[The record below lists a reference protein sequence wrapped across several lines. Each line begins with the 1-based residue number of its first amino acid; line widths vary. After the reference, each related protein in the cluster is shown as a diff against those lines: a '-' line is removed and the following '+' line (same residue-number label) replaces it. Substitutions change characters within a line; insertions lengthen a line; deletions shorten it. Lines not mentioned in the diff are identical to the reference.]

1 MMHFELAGTS
11 TIRAY
16 GATDRFL
23 EQNADKID
31 KSLEGF
37 YVNKVADRWLSV
49 RLELLGAF
57 VGLGA
62 SLLIIVTAVQN
73 EEAGIVDPEFAGLVR
88 VDIYHID

>member
-1 MMHFELAGTS
+1 
-11 TIRAY
+11 
-16 GATDRFL
+16 
-23 EQNADKID
+23 
-31 KSLEGF
+31 
-37 YVNKVADRWLSV
+37 VNKVADRWLSV